1 MTWEECEKYL
11 IEHGFKLVDTREENQ
26 FYQGST
32 AARTLRKGNLEVEV
46 AFKENLEPILIC
58 RVVKHNPNDDDDYF
72 FGESSESI
80 MCTDKKL
87 MNALITSRIG
97 DSHDDFT
104 PEQKRGGMSI
114 EVFLKVVT
122 GDMDKYWMKV
132 DNLNNYEA
140 IEALDGCT

>member
-1 MTWEECEKYL
+1 MTWEECVKFL
-11 IEHGFKLVDTREENQ
+11 IDHHYEQTSSRDENQ
-26 FYQGST
+26 MYKGST
-32 AARTLRKGNLEVEV
+32 AGRTLRKGNLEVEV
-46 AFKENLEPILIC
+46 VFKENLDPILIC
-58 RVVKHNPNDDDDYF
+58 RVIKHSQNYDDDYF

-87 MNALITSRIG
+87 MDALITSRIG

>member
-11 IEHGFKLVDTREENQ
+11 IEHGFKLVDSREENQ

-32 AARTLRKGNLEVEV
+32 AGRILRKEQYEVEIV
-46 AFKENLEPILIC
+46 YKRDLEPTLIC
-58 RVVKHNPNDDDDYF
+58 RIIYKEKEPDMFYF
-72 FGESSESI
+72 EKCSEAL
-80 MCTDKKL
+80 MCTDKRL
-87 MNALITSRIG
+87 MNNLINTHLGEELYTRE
-97 DSHDDFT
+97 T
-104 PEQKRGGMSI
+104 KRGGMSI

-140 IEALDGCT
+140 INALS

>member
-11 IEHGFKLVDTREENQ
+11 IEHGFKLVDSREENQ

-32 AARTLRKGNLEVEV
+32 AGRTLRTGRYEVEIV
-46 AFKENLEPILIC
+46 YKEDLEPILIC
-58 RVVKHNPNDDDDYF
+58 RVIFKEKEADVFYF
-72 FGESSESI
+72 EECSETL
-80 MCTDKKL
+80 MCTDKRL
-87 MNALITSRIG
+87 LNELINTHLGEELYVRE
-97 DSHDDFT
+97 T
-104 PEQKRGGMSI
+104 KRGGMSI

>member
-11 IEHGFKLVDTREENQ
+11 IEHDFKLVDTREENQ

-32 AARTLRKGNLEVEV
+32 AGRILRKGRYEVEIV
-46 AFKENLEPILIC
+46 YKRDLEPILIC
-58 RVVKHNPNDDDDYF
+58 RVIYKEKEPDVFYF
-72 FGESSESI
+72 EKCSETL

-87 MNALITSRIG
+87 MDGLINIHLGEELYAREI
-97 DSHDDFT
+97 
-104 PEQKRGGMSI
+104 KRGGMSI

>member
-11 IEHGFKLVDTREENQ
+11 IEHGFKLVDSREENQ

-32 AARTLRKGNLEVEV
+32 AGRTLRKGQYEVEIV
-46 AFKENLEPILIC
+46 YKSDLEPILIC
-58 RVVKHNPNDDDDYF
+58 RAIYKEKEPDVFYF
-72 FGESSESI
+72 EKCFETL
-80 MCTDKKL
+80 MCTDKRL
-87 MNALITSRIG
+87 LNELINTHLGEELYVRE
-97 DSHDDFT
+97 T
-104 PEQKRGGMSI
+104 KRGGMSI